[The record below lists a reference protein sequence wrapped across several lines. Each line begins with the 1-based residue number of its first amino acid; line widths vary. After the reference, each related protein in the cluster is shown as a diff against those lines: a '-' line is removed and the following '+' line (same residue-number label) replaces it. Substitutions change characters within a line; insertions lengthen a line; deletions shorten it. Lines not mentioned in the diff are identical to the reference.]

1 MPIIKRSQVINRPV
15 AVAFETVIHVERFA
29 SWNAARNPSARRLS
43 EGEIRN
49 GSTFELEIKGF
60 GKVRQELQDF
70 QTNKRVKLVP
80 DTKQIRG
87 GHTFIFTDLGA
98 GKTRIDHELEM
109 TPRGACWLMLP
120 MMIMMGRKNLE
131 ATMAALQKHLESGA

>member
-1 MPIIKRSQVINRPV
+1 MPVIKRSQVINRPV
-15 AVAFETVIHVERFA
+15 ATVFDTVIHVERFP

-60 GKVRQELQDF
+60 GKVRQEWQNF
-70 QTNKRVKLVP
+70 QTNQRVTLVP
-80 DTKQIRG
+80 DTKQVRG

-98 GKTRIDHELEM
+98 GKTRVDHELEM
-109 TPRGACWLMLP
+109 TPKGAFWLMLP
-120 MMIMMGRKNLE
+120 MLLMVGRKNL
-131 ATMAALQKHLESGA
+131 AGTMAALQQHLESG